1 MKLILIILAILL
13 FAFLFLGLS
22 SCALFPKKPA
32 LEDKLPK
39 QDIKEVIIE
48 KVKTEIMYK
57 DLGWIQG
64 VLILG
69 ATGALIACFMKVP
82 HIGIPVFIGCV
93 GGLALIAARVIY
105 PQWLAIIGL
114 VGGVGAVGYA
124 VFVNRRAFTQVIA
137 GGERFKIGQDFEDA
151 HRNSQSKTTKKLVAK
166 ARRKING
173 KEKT

>member
-1 MKLILIILAILL
+1 MKWIILAIL
-13 FAFLFLGLS
+13 FLGITG
-22 SCALFPKKPA
+22 CGNPFRKQPV
-32 LEDKLPK
+32 LETRLPEPE
-39 QDIKEVIIE
+39 IKEVIVE
-48 KVKTEIMYK
+48 KLKTEIMYK

-137 GGERFKIGQDFEDA
+137 GGEKFRLGEKFEEA
-151 HRNSQSKTTKKLVAK
+151 HRSCQSKTTKKLVAK
-166 ARRKING
+166 TRKRING
-173 KEKT
+173 KIKENNDGV